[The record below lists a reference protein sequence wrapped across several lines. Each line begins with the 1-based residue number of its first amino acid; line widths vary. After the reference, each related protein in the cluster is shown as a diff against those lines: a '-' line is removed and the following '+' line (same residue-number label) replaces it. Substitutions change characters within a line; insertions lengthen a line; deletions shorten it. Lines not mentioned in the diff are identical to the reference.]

1 MKRIKILA
9 CFLILG
15 ASVSSCDDFLSEV
28 PDNRTQL
35 DNEEKIAELLVNAY
49 PAGTFA
55 SFAETMSDN
64 AFDSEK
70 FSTTGVINTQN
81 FEWDIVESQEND
93 TPSGYWVAAYRA
105 ISHAN
110 SALEAIDKLGGATTK
125 KLKASRGEAL
135 LARAYAHFMLVNLW
149 SKTYNPATA
158 DSDLGIPYVETVE
171 TEMLADYKRGT
182 VASVYDKIERDLTEG
197 LTLVGNDY
205 EQPKYHF
212 NVNAAKAFA
221 ARFYLFKGEWE
232 KVIEMSDHLG
242 SAPTGK
248 IRDYKTLIT
257 LTDEESYLQ
266 YMSVGAAT
274 NLLISTV
281 PSRYFRDQ
289 YSNRYCFTSD
299 ASTNLY
305 GVRTNPYGKSWA
317 YNVVSFTNN
326 TATFIN
332 NIAEYFKITN
342 ANAGTGNAFV
352 TMVLF
357 SNDELFLNRIEAHV
371 MLNQMDLAMRE
382 MDFFLATRTVNS
394 RVTDKITMQRLKTLY
409 EGLSQDTYTP
419 FYSLSEDQ
427 SYMIQLILDARR
439 RDFYVTGLRWLDV
452 RRFNVEVTHRAYNKA
467 PMILTKDDLRRQ
479 VQVPI
484 FASDRGIEKNPR

>member
-49 PAGTFA
+49 PAGTYA

-70 FSTTGVINTQN
+70 FSLTAVINTQN
-81 FEWDIVESQEND
+81 FEWDIVDSQESD
-93 TPSGYWVAAYRA
+93 TPSGYWEAAYKA

-110 SALEAIDKLGGATTK
+110 TALDAIDKLGGATTK
-125 KLKASRGEAL
+125 QLKASRGEAL
-135 LARAYAHFMLVNLW
+135 VARAYAHFMLVNLW
-149 SKTYNPATA
+149 SKTYDPATA
-158 DSDLGIPYVETVE
+158 DSDLGIPYADKVE
-171 TEMLADYKRGT
+171 TEMLAEYKRGT
-182 VASVYDKIERDLTEG
+182 VASVYQRIEEDLTEG

-221 ARFYLFKGEWE
+221 ARFYLLKGEWE
-232 KVIEMSDHLG
+232 KVIEMSDHIG
-242 SAPTGK
+242 SVPTGK
-248 IRDYKTLIT
+248 IRDYKSLLS

-266 YMSVGAAT
+266 YMSTGVTT

-281 PSRYFRDQ
+281 PSRFFRDQ
-289 YSNRYCFTSD
+289 YSNRYCFTSE

-305 GVRTNPYGKSWA
+305 GVRTNPYGKAWA

-332 NIAEYFKITN
+332 NIDEYFKVTN

-371 MLNQMDLAMRE
+371 MLNQMDVAMKE
-382 MDFFLATRTVNS
+382 MDFFLAARTENS
-394 RVTDKITMQRLKTLY
+394 RPTDKITMAKLKTLY
-409 EGLSQDTYTP
+409 EGLSLDTYKP

-427 SYMIQLILDARR
+427 SYMIQLITDARR
-439 RDFYVTGLRWLDV
+439 REFYVTGLRWLDN
-452 RRFNVEVTHRAYNKA
+452 RRFNMEITHRAINQA
-467 PMILTKDDLRRQ
+467 PMILTKDDPRRQ